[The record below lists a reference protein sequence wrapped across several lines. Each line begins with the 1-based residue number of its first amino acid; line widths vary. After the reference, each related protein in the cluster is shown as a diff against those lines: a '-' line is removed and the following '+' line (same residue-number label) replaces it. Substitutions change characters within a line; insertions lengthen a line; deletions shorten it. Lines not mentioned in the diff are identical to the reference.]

1 MRETQPVTRNALPAD
16 RLKSACSRVPV
27 ALGCWLLAW
36 IVGPLLQA
44 QPARVFIAVEGSNSV
59 VAIDP
64 IDNTVLAT
72 IPVAGTP
79 GLIGATP
86 DGSRLFV
93 PGRAS
98 NQVTVINTSTNGT
111 TPLNHA
117 TLSEP
122 VAVAFVPSR
131 TEAWVLNRTGGPGNN
146 GSISVFNSATLAFV
160 EEITSVSFSLPEHLA
175 VDLGGSR
182 AFVVNGGNAT
192 LTTLF
197 TNSRNVLFNV
207 GVGTTP
213 RFVVAGPTF
222 VYVANSGSGNVSR
235 VNLAARTATSMPIG
249 GQPRGMALDIAGN
262 RLLVALQNDR
272 VGIFNLQTQEPSQVV
287 VGDATFS
294 SHSIALL
301 QGTTLAYVSDA
312 NGNRVAA
319 LNLANLTM
327 VGGNGLPLSGLN
339 GPRAI
344 TTTGTVSTSNLSL
357 TLADSPDPVS
367 GGQQLTY
374 SINVHN
380 GGPSSSTGTQV
391 TLQPSG
397 QFQFVSA
404 TLSQGSCQLS
414 GQLVLCDLGTLVFD
428 QAVAISIRINPLA
441 AGSFSAMATVAADQN
456 DPVPGNNSATV
467 TTTVTPAA
475 DLAVTLTDS
484 PDPVTVGGLLTY
496 RATVTNNGPLLSE
509 GVRFFDPLPQGV
521 QLGSVTGG
529 LANCTG
535 GATSVICNLESLLPG
550 SSAEI
555 LIQVIPTRAG
565 NLLNGVDVR
574 AQTADPVEGNNAAIV
589 QTTVIAGGTDLVLT
603 KTSTSPLVY
612 QGGVGMFR
620 FRVANQGPN
629 AAAGVDIVDVLP
641 EGLEFLSLI
650 PAPGAQ
656 CGVTDGPLRCR
667 IASLASGATI
677 DLMIR
682 LQVSA
687 PPGAVLSN
695 TASVSAVGPDPQPAN
710 NQSTTTVRVTEKGDV
725 NGDGVLDAADVQSL
739 ILELND
745 GDGTDV
751 AQVAAGSFAG
761 NASMDLNGDGQIT
774 PADLSVLVD
783 LISGT

>member
-1 MRETQPVTRNALPAD
+1 MSERQPLSRNRFPSGGPKGAAH
-16 RLKSACSRVPV
+16 RVP
-27 ALGCWLLAW
+27 ALFCCCLLAW
-36 IVGPLLQA
+36 IGGSPLRA
-44 QPARVFIAVEGSNSV
+44 QPARVFVAAEGSNSV
-59 VAIDP
+59 LAVDP
-64 IDNTVLAT
+64 IDNSVLAS

-79 GLIGATP
+79 GVIGATA
-86 DGSRLFV
+86 DGARLFV

-111 TPLNHA
+111 TPLIHPS
-117 TLSEP
+117 LSEP
-122 VAVAFVPSR
+122 VAVAFVPAR

-160 EEITSVSFSLPEHLA
+160 EEITSASFSLPEHIA

-197 TNSRNVLFNV
+197 TASRNILFNV
-207 GVGTTP
+207 VVGTTP

-222 VYVANSGSGNVSR
+222 VYVANSGSGDVSR

-249 GQPRGMALDIAGN
+249 GQPRGMALDLAGN

-287 VGDATFS
+287 VGDVAFS

-301 QGTTLAYVSDA
+301 PGTTLAYVSDA
-312 NGNRVAA
+312 NGNRLAA
-319 LNLANLTM
+319 LNLANLNM
-327 VGGNGLPLSGLN
+327 VNGNGLPLAGLS

-344 TTTGTVSTSNLSL
+344 ATTGTVSTSNLSL
-357 TLADSPDPVS
+357 TLSDSPDPVS
-367 GGQQLTY
+367 GGQPLTY

-397 QFQFVSA
+397 QYQFQSA
-404 TLSQGSCQLS
+404 TLSQGSCQVI
-414 GQLVLCDLGTLVFD
+414 GQLVVCDLGTLVFD
-428 QAVAISIRINPLA
+428 QQVQITIRINPLV
-441 AGSFSAMATVAADQN
+441 AGSFGATANVSADQD
-456 DPVPGNNSATV
+456 DPNPGNNMASV
-467 TTTVTPAA
+467 TTMVTPAA

-496 RATVTNNGPLLSE
+496 RVTVTNNGPLLSE
-509 GVRFFDPLPQGV
+509 GVRLFDPLPQGV
-521 QLGSVTGG
+521 QLGSVMGG
-529 LANCTG
+529 LANCIG

-550 SSAEI
+550 SSVEV

-574 AQTADPVEGNNAAIV
+574 AQTTDPVDSNNSVVV
-589 QTTVIAGGTDLVLT
+589 QTTVIAGGTDLALT
-603 KTSTSPLVY
+603 KSSSPLAY
-612 QGGVGMFR
+612 SGGIGLFR
-620 FRVANQGPN
+620 FRVTNQGPN
-629 AAAGVDIVDVLP
+629 AAAGIDVVDALP
-641 EGLEFLSLI
+641 GGLEFLSLI
-650 PAPGAQ
+650 PVAGAQ
-656 CGVTDGPLRCR
+656 CAVTDGPLRCR

-677 DLMIR
+677 DLLVR
-682 LQVSA
+682 FQVSA
-687 PPGAVLSN
+687 PAGSVLSN
-695 TASVSAVGPDPQPAN
+695 TATVSAVGPDPQPAN
-710 NQSTTTVRVTEKGDV
+710 NQSTASLQVTEKGDV
-725 NGDGVLDAADVQSL
+725 NGDGVLDAADVQSM

-774 PADLSVLVD
+774 SADLAELVN
-783 LISGT
+783 LIFGT